1 MMPEKLD
8 SSIVLLRERIE
19 QGMRGSADL
28 ILDEFELAGVK
39 GLAFMF
45 DGLVSN
51 TQVSDFLLRPI
62 NRMAP
67 PEADPEKLWEYLRSQ
82 FLFSSEQGIVETYE
96 DLFTK
101 AMSGFA
107 MVMLDGMPRA
117 LSLGYQ
123 GFETRGVGEP
133 AMEKNLRGSREG
145 FTESNNTNTAM
156 VRRRL
161 KSPNLTVETLY
172 LGRQSR
178 TNVRLCYLS
187 DVAAPETV
195 EAVRQKLR
203 EASLP
208 LVLDSGFLQAFI
220 GKGAASLFSGT
231 GTTQRP
237 DTLCAKL
244 AEGRVGVMVDGSPN
258 VMIAPYLFTEHFHTL
273 DDYTQRPYF
282 TAFVRLLRLAAFFLT
297 VLLPGY
303 YVAVV
308 TFHPE
313 RIPRMLLPAFLGSV
327 SATPLSAMGE
337 ALALFLLYEL
347 LREAGLRLPD
357 AIGHTLS
364 VVGGIVIGDAIVT
377 AGLVGLPMII
387 IIALTA
393 VSAFAVPSLYE
404 PVTIL
409 RFLFIFIGG
418 ILGLYGMVLGFLVLV
433 VNLCSLHTLGTPLTA
448 PIAPWQPRTL
458 RDLFWRSGWQRLGQE
473 DYNVSSARQR
483 ERGQTDDQDA

>member
-107 MVMLDGMPRA
+107 MVMLDGVPRA

-161 KSPNLTVETLY
+161 KSPNLTVET
-172 LGRQSR
+172 
-178 TNVRLCYLS
+178 V
-187 DVAAPETV
+187 
-195 EAVRQKLR
+195 
-203 EASLP
+203 
-208 LVLDSGFLQAFI
+208 
-220 GKGAASLFSGT
+220 
-231 GTTQRP
+231 
-237 DTLCAKL
+237 
-244 AEGRVGVMVDGSPN
+244 
-258 VMIAPYLFTEHFHTL
+258 
-273 DDYTQRPYF
+273 
-282 TAFVRLLRLAAFFLT
+282 
-297 VLLPGY
+297 VLLSHKKPDGHINVKVEFGEGEGKVPLDNIAKRAETY
-303 YVAVV
+303 KPKERV
-308 TFHPE
+308 TYKMIKE
-313 RIPRMLLPAFLGSV
+313 YI
-327 SATPLSAMGE
+327 E
-337 ALALFLLYEL
+337 AKYGFKV
-347 LREAGLRLPD
+347 
-357 AIGHTLS
+357 HTAYIAEVKRDL
-364 VVGGIVIGDAIVT
+364 
-377 AGLVGLPMII
+377 GLPMYD
-387 IIALTA
+387 APNA
-393 VSAFAVPSLYE
+393 VEELK
-404 PVTIL
+404 
-409 RFLFIFIGG
+409 
-418 ILGLYGMVLGFLVLV
+418 
-433 VNLCSLHTLGTPLTA
+433 
-448 PIAPWQPRTL
+448 QPRKHPTV
-458 RDLFWRSGWQRLGQE
+458 E
-473 DYNVSSARQR
+473 KVEAIK
-483 ERGQTDDQDA
+483 DALKHFEVI

>member
-67 PEADPEKLWEYLRSQ
+67 PEADSEKLWEYLRSQ

-107 MVMLDGMPRA
+107 MVMLDGVPRA

-195 EAVRQKLR
+195 EAVRQKLQ

-208 LVLDSGFLQAFI
+208 LVLDSGFY
-220 GKGAASLFSGT
+220 
-231 GTTQRP
+231 R
-237 DTLCAKL
+237 
-244 AEGRVGVMVDGSPN
+244 R
-258 VMIAPYLFTEHFHTL
+258 
-273 DDYTQRPYF
+273 
-282 TAFVRLLRLAAFFLT
+282 
-297 VLLPGY
+297 
-303 YVAVV
+303 
-308 TFHPE
+308 
-313 RIPRMLLPAFLGSV
+313 
-327 SATPLSAMGE
+327 
-337 ALALFLLYEL
+337 
-347 LREAGLRLPD
+347 
-357 AIGHTLS
+357 
-364 VVGGIVIGDAIVT
+364 
-377 AGLVGLPMII
+377 
-387 IIALTA
+387 
-393 VSAFAVPSLYE
+393 
-404 PVTIL
+404 
-409 RFLFIFIGG
+409 
-418 ILGLYGMVLGFLVLV
+418 
-433 VNLCSLHTLGTPLTA
+433 
-448 PIAPWQPRTL
+448 
-458 RDLFWRSGWQRLGQE
+458 
-473 DYNVSSARQR
+473 SSARGR
-483 ERGQTDDQDA
+483 RRFSAGRAPPSALIPCAPSWRRAEWALWWTAAPM

>member
-107 MVMLDGMPRA
+107 MVMLDGVPRA

-187 DVAAPETV
+187 DVGRPK
-195 EAVRQKLR
+195 RWR
-203 EASLP
+203 P
-208 LVLDSGFLQAFI
+208 C
-220 GKGAASLFSGT
+220 GKNCG
-231 GTTQRP
+231 
-237 DTLCAKL
+237 
-244 AEGRVGVMVDGSPN
+244 
-258 VMIAPYLFTEHFHTL
+258 
-273 DDYTQRPYF
+273 
-282 TAFVRLLRLAAFFLT
+282 RLLCRWCWTAAF
-297 VLLPGY
+297 Y
-303 YVAVV
+303 
-308 TFHPE
+308 
-313 RIPRMLLPAFLGSV
+313 RR
-327 SATPLSAMGE
+327 
-337 ALALFLLYEL
+337 
-347 LREAGLRLPD
+347 
-357 AIGHTLS
+357 
-364 VVGGIVIGDAIVT
+364 
-377 AGLVGLPMII
+377 
-387 IIALTA
+387 
-393 VSAFAVPSLYE
+393 
-404 PVTIL
+404 
-409 RFLFIFIGG
+409 
-418 ILGLYGMVLGFLVLV
+418 
-433 VNLCSLHTLGTPLTA
+433 
-448 PIAPWQPRTL
+448 
-458 RDLFWRSGWQRLGQE
+458 
-473 DYNVSSARQR
+473 SSARGR
-483 ERGQTDDQDA
+483 RRFSAGRAPPSAPIPCAPSWRRAEWALWWTAAPM

>member
-107 MVMLDGMPRA
+107 MVMLDGVPRA

-195 EAVRQKLR
+195 EAVRQELR

-364 VVGGIVIGDAIVT
+364 VVGRHRHRGCHCDRRTGGPAHDHHYRADRRKRLRGAQPVRAGDDPAVFIHLHRRDIGALRHG
-377 AGLVGLPMII
+377 AGLFGAGGQPVQPAYFGH
-387 IIALTA
+387 TA
-393 VSAFAVPSLYE
+393 HGAHRAVAAPHPAGS
-404 PVTIL
+404 IL
-409 RFLFIFIGG
+409 
-418 ILGLYGMVLGFLVLV
+418 
-433 VNLCSLHTLGTPLTA
+433 A
-448 PIAPWQPRTL
+448 
-458 RDLFWRSGWQRLGQE
+458 QRLAAAGAGGLQCVLRPPAGKGA
-473 DYNVSSARQR
+473 DR
-483 ERGQTDDQDA
+483 

>member
-1 MMPEKLD
+1 MKRNFPGRENDIFGEENRIARQPAHGASWPACGFLLPGKDPISAGERRRVEGEMRPEKLD

-107 MVMLDGMPRA
+107 MVMLDGVPRA

-172 LGRQSR
+172 LGRAEPHQCAPLLPQRCGGARNGGGRAAKIAGGFSAAGAGQ
-178 TNVRLCYLS
+178 RLFAGVHS
-187 DVAAPETV
+187 
-195 EAVRQKLR
+195 
-203 EASLP
+203 
-208 LVLDSGFLQAFI
+208 
-220 GKGAASLFSGT
+220 KGAASLFSGT

-244 AEGRVGVMVDGSPN
+244 AGGQSGR
-258 VMIAPYLFTEHFHTL
+258 Y
-273 DDYTQRPYF
+273 
-282 TAFVRLLRLAAFFLT
+282 
-297 VLLPGY
+297 
-303 YVAVV
+303 
-308 TFHPE
+308 
-313 RIPRMLLPAFLGSV
+313 
-327 SATPLSAMGE
+327 
-337 ALALFLLYEL
+337 
-347 LREAGLRLPD
+347 
-357 AIGHTLS
+357 
-364 VVGGIVIGDAIVT
+364 GG
-377 AGLVGLPMII
+377 
-387 IIALTA
+387 
-393 VSAFAVPSLYE
+393 
-404 PVTIL
+404 
-409 RFLFIFIGG
+409 
-418 ILGLYGMVLGFLVLV
+418 
-433 VNLCSLHTLGTPLTA
+433 
-448 PIAPWQPRTL
+448 WQP
-458 RDLFWRSGWQRLGQE
+458 QC
-473 DYNVSSARQR
+473 
-483 ERGQTDDQDA
+483 DDRALPLHRAFPYAG

>member
-107 MVMLDGMPRA
+107 MVMLDGVPRA

-178 TNVRLCYLS
+178 TNVRPLLPQRCGGARNGGGRAAKIAGGFSAAGAGQRLFAGVHRQGGG
-187 DVAAPETV
+187 VAFLRDGHHPAPRYP
-195 EAVRQKLR
+195 VRQAGGGQSGR
-203 EASLP
+203 YGGRQPQCDDRALP
-208 LVLDSGFLQAFI
+208 LHRAF
-220 GKGAASLFSGT
+220 
-231 GTTQRP
+231 
-237 DTLCAKL
+237 
-244 AEGRVGVMVDGSPN
+244 
-258 VMIAPYLFTEHFHTL
+258 PY
-273 DDYTQRPYF
+273 
-282 TAFVRLLRLAAFFLT
+282 
-297 VLLPGY
+297 
-303 YVAVV
+303 
-308 TFHPE
+308 
-313 RIPRMLLPAFLGSV
+313 
-327 SATPLSAMGE
+327 
-337 ALALFLLYEL
+337 
-347 LREAGLRLPD
+347 AG
-357 AIGHTLS
+357 
-364 VVGGIVIGDAIVT
+364 
-377 AGLVGLPMII
+377 
-387 IIALTA
+387 
-393 VSAFAVPSLYE
+393 
-404 PVTIL
+404 
-409 RFLFIFIGG
+409 
-418 ILGLYGMVLGFLVLV
+418 
-433 VNLCSLHTLGTPLTA
+433 
-448 PIAPWQPRTL
+448 
-458 RDLFWRSGWQRLGQE
+458 
-473 DYNVSSARQR
+473 
-483 ERGQTDDQDA
+483 

>member
-1 MMPEKLD
+1 MPEKLD
-8 SSIVLLRERIE
+8 RSLVLVRERIE
-19 QGMRGSADL
+19 KGMRGSADL
-28 ILDEFELAGVK
+28 ILDEFQIAGVK
-39 GLAFMF
+39 GLAFMV

-51 TQVSDFLLRPI
+51 SQVSDFLLRPLSRI
-62 NRMAP
+62 QP
-67 PEADPEKLWEYLRSQ
+67 SEITPEGLWDILQRE
-82 FLFSSEQGIVETYE
+82 FLFSSEQGVVDNYD
-96 DLFTK
+96 DLFTR
-101 AMSGFA
+101 AMSGF
-107 MVMLDGMPRA
+107 VLVLLDGVPKA

-123 GFETRGVGEP
+123 GFVTRSAGEP
-133 AMEKNLRGSREG
+133 AMEKNLRGTREG

-161 KSPNLTVETLY
+161 KSPCLTVETLC

-178 TNVRLCYLS
+178 TNVRLVYLS
-187 DVAAPETV
+187 DAAEKETV
-195 EAVRQKLR
+195 DAVRQKLQS
-203 EASLP
+203 AGLS
-208 LVLDSGFLQAFI
+208 LVLDSAFLQAFF
-220 GKGAASLFSGT
+220 GKGAASLFTGT
-231 GTTQRP
+231 GMTQRP

-244 AEGRVGVMVDGSPN
+244 TEGRVGVMVDGSPN
-258 VMIAPYLFTEHFHTL
+258 VMIVPYLFTEHFHTL

-282 TAFVRLLRLAAFFLT
+282 TAFVRALRLAAFFIT
-297 VLLPGY
+297 ILLPGY

-313 RIPRMLLPAFLGSV
+313 RIPRSLLPDFLGSV
-327 SATPLSAMGE
+327 AATPLSAAGE
-337 ALALFLLYEL
+337 ALVLFLLYEL

-393 VSAFAVPSLYE
+393 VSAFAVPGLYE

-409 RFLFIFIGG
+409 RFLFIIIGG
-418 ILGLYGMVLGFLVLV
+418 GLGLYGMALGVLLLA

-448 PIAPWQPRTL
+448 PVAPWQPGAL
-458 RDLFWRSGWQRLGQE
+458 RDLFWRSGWRRLGRR
-473 DYNVSSARQR
+473 DYRISSARQKG
-483 ERGQTDDQDA
+483 EQDAD

>member
-107 MVMLDGMPRA
+107 MVMLDGVPRA

-282 TAFVRLLRLAAFFLT
+282 TAFVRLLRLAAFFLMGQRISAGAAP
-297 VLLPGY
+297 LLG
-303 YVAVV
+303 
-308 TFHPE
+308 
-313 RIPRMLLPAFLGSV
+313 
-327 SATPLSAMGE
+327 
-337 ALALFLLYEL
+337 
-347 LREAGLRLPD
+347 
-357 AIGHTLS
+357 
-364 VVGGIVIGDAIVT
+364 
-377 AGLVGLPMII
+377 
-387 IIALTA
+387 
-393 VSAFAVPSLYE
+393 
-404 PVTIL
+404 
-409 RFLFIFIGG
+409 
-418 ILGLYGMVLGFLVLV
+418 
-433 VNLCSLHTLGTPLTA
+433 
-448 PIAPWQPRTL
+448 
-458 RDLFWRSGWQRLGQE
+458 
-473 DYNVSSARQR
+473 
-483 ERGQTDDQDA
+483 ERG

>member
-1 MMPEKLD
+1 MPEKLD
-8 SSIVLLRERIE
+8 SSIVLLREHIE

-28 ILDEFELAGVK
+28 ILDEFEICGVK

-51 TQVSDFLLRPI
+51 TQVSDFLLRPL
-62 NRMAP
+62 NRMEPTA
-67 PEADPEKLWEYLRSQ
+67 ATPEKLWEYLRSQ

-107 MVMLDGMPRA
+107 LVMLDGVPKA

-161 KSPNLTVETLY
+161 KSPCLTVETLY

-187 DVAAPETV
+187 NVAAPETV
-195 EAVRQKLR
+195 EAVRQKLQQ
-203 EASLP
+203 ANLP

-273 DDYTQRPYF
+273 DD
-282 TAFVRLLRLAAFFLT
+282 
-297 VLLPGY
+297 
-303 YVAVV
+303 
-308 TFHPE
+308 
-313 RIPRMLLPAFLGSV
+313 
-327 SATPLSAMGE
+327 
-337 ALALFLLYEL
+337 
-347 LREAGLRLPD
+347 
-357 AIGHTLS
+357 
-364 VVGGIVIGDAIVT
+364 
-377 AGLVGLPMII
+377 
-387 IIALTA
+387 
-393 VSAFAVPSLYE
+393 
-404 PVTIL
+404 
-409 RFLFIFIGG
+409 
-418 ILGLYGMVLGFLVLV
+418 
-433 VNLCSLHTLGTPLTA
+433 
-448 PIAPWQPRTL
+448 
-458 RDLFWRSGWQRLGQE
+458 
-473 DYNVSSARQR
+473 
-483 ERGQTDDQDA
+483 